1 MSKEQEK
8 YLNLLS
14 KQYKNKA
21 ETITE
26 IINLEAIL
34 NLPKGTEHF
43 LSDLHGE
50 YDAFEQVFRNG
61 SGVIKRKIHHLFN
74 DRLTSKEI
82 NTLATLIYY
91 PRPKMS
97 LILRELNDTEKNEW
111 YRLTILRLIE
121 LTNFVSSKYTRS
133 KVRKQMPSDFI
144 YIIEE
149 LLYQNNAQIEKD
161 DYYNEIITSLIHL
174 NAAQDLIHAFSK
186 LIRRLVVDH
195 LHIVGDVFDRG
206 PAPDKIIG
214 RLKENHSLDFQWG
227 NHDMIW
233 MGAASGSAVCLAN
246 VLRISARYLN
256 LDTVEESYG
265 ISLRSLAIFAD
276 EVYANDPATA
286 FQPKTQEHA
295 EETTTELQ
303 QITRMHKA
311 IAIIQFKLEGE
322 IIQRH
327 PEFNMENRRL
337 LDKIDYAA
345 GTISIAG
352 KDYLLTDT
360 HFPTINPKS
369 PYTLT
374 PEESE
379 VIHRLV
385 SGFVNSEKL
394 QEHVAFLYSKGSM
407 YLRYNG
413 NLIYHGCIPL
423 DDDGSFEK
431 LLIAGKTYSGRSLL
445 DQFDR
450 FAREAYS
457 QPDGSEIKKNA
468 LDYVWYL
475 WTGET
480 SPLFGKKAMTT
491 FERYFIE
498 DKTTHYEKKNAYY
511 QLRNNVSTVDKI
523 LVEFDLNPDIGHI
536 VNGHTPIKEGKGETP
551 IKADGKMLVID
562 GGFSKAYHNVTSIA
576 GYTLIYNAYGLQ
588 LVRHQPFTST
598 EDAISNETDIVS
610 TRRIIETET
619 SRKMVKDTDIGF
631 KLTAQITDLKA
642 LLLAYRSGII
652 KEKNV

>member
-303 QITRMHKA
+303 QIARMHKA

-360 HFPTINPKS
+360 HFPTINPES

>member
-303 QITRMHKA
+303 QIARMHKA

-369 PYTLT
+369 PYTLS

-457 QPDGSEIKKNA
+457 LPDGSEIKKNA

>member
-303 QITRMHKA
+303 QIARMHKA

>member
-303 QITRMHKA
+303 QIARMHKA

-523 LVEFDLNPDIGHI
+523 LVEFNLNPDIGHI